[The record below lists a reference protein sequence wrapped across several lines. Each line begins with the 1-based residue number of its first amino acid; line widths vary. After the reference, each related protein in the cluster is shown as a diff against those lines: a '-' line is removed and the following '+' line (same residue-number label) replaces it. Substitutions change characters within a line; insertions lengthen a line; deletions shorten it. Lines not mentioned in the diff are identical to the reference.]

1 MNGEC
6 RMKIQIFNRLIRHGE
21 SFRAPRS
28 VQESIPVRK
37 IYRDGVWLCGGRYS
51 KMWRFQ
57 DVNYAVASEAD
68 QAEILMR
75 YCSVINAW
83 PDDAYVQ
90 VLTNNRRIDP
100 VEFENTM
107 LMHLRGDDM
116 DRLREEY
123 NQIVRER
130 TEWSNNIFREKY
142 IVISVQRRSIEEARS
157 FFARVG
163 TELASGFGRLSSQLT
178 ELSSHDRIRILH
190 DFFRSGEEQYFNFD
204 LSQAMA
210 RGQDFQDYIAPDS
223 LQFKSDHFIMGKK
236 FGRVLFLKDYPNFLK
251 DETIARLCEF
261 PQNLMLSIQI
271 VPVPMEEAV
280 ADMQKRVL
288 AVETDITRWQ
298 QKQNAN
304 HNFSA
309 ETPYEMQQM
318 RQEMKALLD
327 DLTSRDQRMVLVL
340 VTLVHLA
347 DSYAQLNSDTE
358 AITATARGDLCRFNT
373 LHFQQEE
380 GLNTALPYGLR
391 EIEAMR
397 TMNTESAAALT
408 PFSVQDVMDRG
419 GIYYGRNAISR
430 NSIICNRKLLLNGN
444 GFYLGVPGSGKS
456 MAAKWELMNVI
467 LNTDDDVL
475 ICDPEAEFGPVVDA
489 VRGQNIRLAPDST
502 QHVNA
507 LELGKGYEA
516 GEKPVSLKSEFIL
529 TLYEHLL
536 DVQTNGRRAK
546 SIIDRAVLDL
556 YEEFSKKPQA
566 PTLQDL
572 YRILQCQKENLAKDI
587 VLASEIFTKGSL
599 NTFAQPTNVQLD
611 NRVLCFNIR
620 DLGQQLRPIGML
632 VLMEVVMMRVMQN
645 RLRGKRTWIYFDEL
659 SVLFSYEW
667 STNFLDVSW
676 KRYRKY
682 GALASGIFQNLD
694 QALDNEVARSMISN
708 SEFLVLLNQ
717 AASDRTKLAELL
729 HISDIIML
737 APIFS
742 GEYEGVDNIIL
753 TSKYGKTKCATAKV
767 VAGILTAILTTALIV
782 AFNLFLA
789 RAFYGTEGLNCSILF
804 APSEYVEAFIPFNIT
819 CGTLLKYQILLAFT
833 CTISVTGI
841 TLLMS
846 AISKNQI
853 VALVA
858 VMAIFLFPV
867 LLPIPETN
875 PLFRLVGLLPVYHV
889 LAVSLLSVEQMSN
902 GMLYAIWAIPT
913 ALIFLGIGAGFSRH
927 IFAKHQ
933 VS

>member
-68 QAEILMR
+68 QSEILMR

-190 DFFRSGEEQYFNFD
+190 DFFRSGEEQYFKFD

-210 RGQDFQDYIAPDS
+210 RGQDFRDAIAPDS

-309 ETPYEMQQM
+309 EPPYEMQQM

-708 SEFLVLLNQ
+708 SESV
-717 AASDRTKLAELL
+717 SYT
-729 HISDIIML
+729 H
-737 APIFS
+737 
-742 GEYEGVDNIIL
+742 L
-753 TSKYGKTKCATAKV
+753 T
-767 VAGILTAILTTALIV
+767 
-782 AFNLFLA
+782 
-789 RAFYGTEGLNCSILF
+789 
-804 APSEYVEAFIPFNIT
+804 
-819 CGTLLKYQILLAFT
+819 
-833 CTISVTGI
+833 
-841 TLLMS
+841 
-846 AISKNQI
+846 
-853 VALVA
+853 
-858 VMAIFLFPV
+858 
-867 LLPIPETN
+867 LPTN
-875 PLFRLVGLLPVYHV
+875 REV
-889 LAVSLLSVEQMSN
+889 
-902 GMLYAIWAIPT
+902 
-913 ALIFLGIGAGFSRH
+913 
-927 IFAKHQ
+927 
-933 VS
+933 

>member
-68 QAEILMR
+68 QSEILMR

-178 ELSSHDRIRILH
+178 ELSSHDRILH

-210 RGQDFQDYIAPDS
+210 RGQDFRDYIAPDS

-309 ETPYEMQQM
+309 EPPYEMQQM

-694 QALDNEVARSMISN
+694 QALDNEVAHSMISN

-729 HISDIIML
+729 HISDTQL
-737 APIFS
+737 S
-742 GEYEGVDNIIL
+742 YVTDSE
-753 TSKYGKTKCATAKV
+753 
-767 VAGILTAILTTALIV
+767 AG
-782 AFNLFLA
+782 
-789 RAFYGTEGLNCSILF
+789 RG
-804 APSEYVEAFIPFNIT
+804 
-819 CGTLLKYQILLAFT
+819 LLKMGGSLVPFINDIPKDTQLYK
-833 CTISVTGI
+833 
-841 TLLMS
+841 LMS
-846 AISKNQI
+846 TRPGE
-853 VALVA
+853 V
-858 VMAIFLFPV
+858 
-867 LLPIPETN
+867 
-875 PLFRLVGLLPVYHV
+875 
-889 LAVSLLSVEQMSN
+889 
-902 GMLYAIWAIPT
+902 
-913 ALIFLGIGAGFSRH
+913 
-927 IFAKHQ
+927 
-933 VS
+933 

>member
-1 MNGEC
+1 
-6 RMKIQIFNRLIRHGE
+6 MKIQIFNRLIRHGE

-68 QAEILMR
+68 QSEILMR

-210 RGQDFQDYIAPDS
+210 RGQDFRDYIAPDS

-309 ETPYEMQQM
+309 EPPYEMQQM

-572 YRILQCQKENLAKDI
+572 YRILQCQKEDLAKDI
-587 VLASEIFTKGSL
+587 VLASEHVRTAHQRAAG
-599 NTFAQPTNVQLD
+599 QPCF
-611 NRVLCFNIR
+611 VLQYPGPGPAAAPHRHAGADGGGHDAR
-620 DLGQQLRPIGML
+620 DAEPPAWQAD
-632 VLMEVVMMRVMQN
+632 V
-645 RLRGKRTWIYFDEL
+645 D
-659 SVLFSYEW
+659 LF
-667 STNFLDVSW
+667 
-676 KRYRKY
+676 
-682 GALASGIFQNLD
+682 
-694 QALDNEVARSMISN
+694 
-708 SEFLVLLNQ
+708 
-717 AASDRTKLAELL
+717 
-729 HISDIIML
+729 
-737 APIFS
+737 
-742 GEYEGVDNIIL
+742 
-753 TSKYGKTKCATAKV
+753 
-767 VAGILTAILTTALIV
+767 
-782 AFNLFLA
+782 
-789 RAFYGTEGLNCSILF
+789 
-804 APSEYVEAFIPFNIT
+804 
-819 CGTLLKYQILLAFT
+819 
-833 CTISVTGI
+833 
-841 TLLMS
+841 
-846 AISKNQI
+846 
-853 VALVA
+853 
-858 VMAIFLFPV
+858 
-867 LLPIPETN
+867 
-875 PLFRLVGLLPVYHV
+875 
-889 LAVSLLSVEQMSN
+889 
-902 GMLYAIWAIPT
+902 
-913 ALIFLGIGAGFSRH
+913 
-927 IFAKHQ
+927 
-933 VS
+933 

>member
-1 MNGEC
+1 
-6 RMKIQIFNRLIRHGE
+6 MKIQIFNRLIRHGE

-68 QAEILMR
+68 QSEILMR

-467 LNTDDDVL
+467 LSTDDDVL

-489 VRGQNIRLAPDST
+489 VGGQNIRLAPDST

-556 YEEFSKKPQA
+556 YEEFGKKPQA

-572 YRILQCQKENLAKDI
+572 YRILQCQKEDLAKDI

-729 HISDIIML
+729 HISDTQL
-737 APIFS
+737 S
-742 GEYEGVDNIIL
+742 YVTDSE
-753 TSKYGKTKCATAKV
+753 
-767 VAGILTAILTTALIV
+767 AG
-782 AFNLFLA
+782 
-789 RAFYGTEGLNCSILF
+789 RG
-804 APSEYVEAFIPFNIT
+804 
-819 CGTLLKYQILLAFT
+819 LLKMGGSLVPFINDIPKDTQLYK
-833 CTISVTGI
+833 
-841 TLLMS
+841 LMS
-846 AISKNQI
+846 TRPGE
-853 VALVA
+853 V
-858 VMAIFLFPV
+858 
-867 LLPIPETN
+867 
-875 PLFRLVGLLPVYHV
+875 
-889 LAVSLLSVEQMSN
+889 
-902 GMLYAIWAIPT
+902 
-913 ALIFLGIGAGFSRH
+913 
-927 IFAKHQ
+927 
-933 VS
+933 

>member
-21 SFRAPRS
+21 SFRVPRS

-37 IYRDGVWLCGGRYS
+37 IYRDGIWLCGGRYS

-68 QAEILMR
+68 QSEILMR

-142 IVISVQRRSIEEARS
+142 IVLSVQRRSIEEARS
-157 FFARVG
+157 FFARAG

-309 ETPYEMQQM
+309 EPPYEMQQM

-572 YRILQCQKENLAKDI
+572 YRILQCQKEDLAKDI

-729 HISDIIML
+729 HISDTQL
-737 APIFS
+737 S
-742 GEYEGVDNIIL
+742 YVTDSE
-753 TSKYGKTKCATAKV
+753 
-767 VAGILTAILTTALIV
+767 AG
-782 AFNLFLA
+782 
-789 RAFYGTEGLNCSILF
+789 RG
-804 APSEYVEAFIPFNIT
+804 
-819 CGTLLKYQILLAFT
+819 LLKMGGSLVPFIND
-833 CTISVTGI
+833 ISKDTQ
-841 TLLMS
+841 LYKLMS
-846 AISKNQI
+846 TRPGE
-853 VALVA
+853 V
-858 VMAIFLFPV
+858 
-867 LLPIPETN
+867 
-875 PLFRLVGLLPVYHV
+875 
-889 LAVSLLSVEQMSN
+889 
-902 GMLYAIWAIPT
+902 
-913 ALIFLGIGAGFSRH
+913 
-927 IFAKHQ
+927 
-933 VS
+933 

>member
-6 RMKIQIFNRLIRHGE
+6 RMKIQIFIFLIRHGE

-68 QAEILMR
+68 QSEILMR

-116 DRLREEY
+116 DRLQEEY

-210 RGQDFQDYIAPDS
+210 RGQDFRDYIAPDS

-309 ETPYEMQQM
+309 EPPYEMQQM

-620 DLGQQLRPIGML
+620 DLGQIGRASCR
-632 VLMEVVMMRVMQN
+632 ERV
-645 RLRGKRTWIYFDEL
+645 
-659 SVLFSYEW
+659 S
-667 STNFLDVSW
+667 
-676 KRYRKY
+676 
-682 GALASGIFQNLD
+682 
-694 QALDNEVARSMISN
+694 NEV
-708 SEFLVLLNQ
+708 
-717 AASDRTKLAELL
+717 
-729 HISDIIML
+729 
-737 APIFS
+737 
-742 GEYEGVDNIIL
+742 
-753 TSKYGKTKCATAKV
+753 
-767 VAGILTAILTTALIV
+767 
-782 AFNLFLA
+782 
-789 RAFYGTEGLNCSILF
+789 
-804 APSEYVEAFIPFNIT
+804 
-819 CGTLLKYQILLAFT
+819 
-833 CTISVTGI
+833 
-841 TLLMS
+841 
-846 AISKNQI
+846 
-853 VALVA
+853 
-858 VMAIFLFPV
+858 
-867 LLPIPETN
+867 
-875 PLFRLVGLLPVYHV
+875 
-889 LAVSLLSVEQMSN
+889 
-902 GMLYAIWAIPT
+902 
-913 ALIFLGIGAGFSRH
+913 
-927 IFAKHQ
+927 
-933 VS
+933 

>member
-68 QAEILMR
+68 QSEILMR

-100 VEFENTM
+100 LEFENTM

-210 RGQDFQDYIAPDS
+210 RGQDFRDYIAPDS
-223 LQFKSDHFIMGKK
+223 LQFKTDHFIMGKK

-309 ETPYEMQQM
+309 EPPYEMQQM

-572 YRILQCQKENLAKDI
+572 YRILQCQKEDLAKDI

-620 DLGQQLRPIGML
+620 DLG
-632 VLMEVVMMRVMQN
+632 
-645 RLRGKRTWIYFDEL
+645 
-659 SVLFSYEW
+659 
-667 STNFLDVSW
+667 
-676 KRYRKY
+676 
-682 GALASGIFQNLD
+682 
-694 QALDNEVARSMISN
+694 
-708 SEFLVLLNQ
+708 
-717 AASDRTKLAELL
+717 
-729 HISDIIML
+729 
-737 APIFS
+737 
-742 GEYEGVDNIIL
+742 
-753 TSKYGKTKCATAKV
+753 
-767 VAGILTAILTTALIV
+767 
-782 AFNLFLA
+782 
-789 RAFYGTEGLNCSILF
+789 
-804 APSEYVEAFIPFNIT
+804 
-819 CGTLLKYQILLAFT
+819 
-833 CTISVTGI
+833 
-841 TLLMS
+841 
-846 AISKNQI
+846 
-853 VALVA
+853 
-858 VMAIFLFPV
+858 
-867 LLPIPETN
+867 
-875 PLFRLVGLLPVYHV
+875 
-889 LAVSLLSVEQMSN
+889 
-902 GMLYAIWAIPT
+902 
-913 ALIFLGIGAGFSRH
+913 
-927 IFAKHQ
+927 
-933 VS
+933 

>member
-21 SFRAPRS
+21 SFRVPCS

-37 IYRDGVWLCGGRYS
+37 IYRDGIWLCGGRYS

-68 QAEILMR
+68 QSEILMR

-142 IVISVQRRSIEEARS
+142 IVLSVQRRSIEEARS
-157 FFARVG
+157 FFARAG

-190 DFFRSGEEQYFNFD
+190 DFFRSGEEPYFNFD

-566 PTLQDL
+566 
-572 YRILQCQKENLAKDI
+572 AK
-587 VLASEIFTKGSL
+587 
-599 NTFAQPTNVQLD
+599 
-611 NRVLCFNIR
+611 
-620 DLGQQLRPIGML
+620 
-632 VLMEVVMMRVMQN
+632 
-645 RLRGKRTWIYFDEL
+645 
-659 SVLFSYEW
+659 
-667 STNFLDVSW
+667 
-676 KRYRKY
+676 
-682 GALASGIFQNLD
+682 
-694 QALDNEVARSMISN
+694 
-708 SEFLVLLNQ
+708 
-717 AASDRTKLAELL
+717 
-729 HISDIIML
+729 
-737 APIFS
+737 
-742 GEYEGVDNIIL
+742 
-753 TSKYGKTKCATAKV
+753 
-767 VAGILTAILTTALIV
+767 AG
-782 AFNLFLA
+782 
-789 RAFYGTEGLNCSILF
+789 
-804 APSEYVEAFIPFNIT
+804 
-819 CGTLLKYQILLAFT
+819 
-833 CTISVTGI
+833 
-841 TLLMS
+841 
-846 AISKNQI
+846 
-853 VALVA
+853 
-858 VMAIFLFPV
+858 
-867 LLPIPETN
+867 
-875 PLFRLVGLLPVYHV
+875 
-889 LAVSLLSVEQMSN
+889 
-902 GMLYAIWAIPT
+902 
-913 ALIFLGIGAGFSRH
+913 
-927 IFAKHQ
+927 
-933 VS
+933 

>member
-37 IYRDGVWLCGGRYS
+37 IYRDGIWLCGGRYS

-68 QAEILMR
+68 QSGILMR

-142 IVISVQRRSIEEARS
+142 IVLSVQRRSIEEARS
-157 FFARVG
+157 FFARAG

-309 ETPYEMQQM
+309 EPPYEMQQM

-467 LNTDDDVL
+467 LSTDDDVL

-489 VRGQNIRLAPDST
+489 VGGQNIRLAPDST

-556 YEEFSKKPQA
+556 YEEFGKKPQA

-572 YRILQCQKENLAKDI
+572 YRILQCQKEDLAKDI

-729 HISDIIML
+729 HISDTQL
-737 APIFS
+737 S
-742 GEYEGVDNIIL
+742 YVTDSE
-753 TSKYGKTKCATAKV
+753 
-767 VAGILTAILTTALIV
+767 AG
-782 AFNLFLA
+782 
-789 RAFYGTEGLNCSILF
+789 RG
-804 APSEYVEAFIPFNIT
+804 
-819 CGTLLKYQILLAFT
+819 LLKMGGSLVPFINDIPKDTQLYK
-833 CTISVTGI
+833 
-841 TLLMS
+841 LMS
-846 AISKNQI
+846 TRPGE
-853 VALVA
+853 V
-858 VMAIFLFPV
+858 
-867 LLPIPETN
+867 
-875 PLFRLVGLLPVYHV
+875 
-889 LAVSLLSVEQMSN
+889 
-902 GMLYAIWAIPT
+902 
-913 ALIFLGIGAGFSRH
+913 
-927 IFAKHQ
+927 
-933 VS
+933 

>member
-1 MNGEC
+1 MT
-6 RMKIQIFNRLIRHGE
+6 
-21 SFRAPRS
+21 
-28 VQESIPVRK
+28 
-37 IYRDGVWLCGGRYS
+37 
-51 KMWRFQ
+51 
-57 DVNYAVASEAD
+57 ASASCT
-68 QAEILMR
+68 I
-75 YCSVINAW
+75 
-83 PDDAYVQ
+83 
-90 VLTNNRRIDP
+90 
-100 VEFENTM
+100 
-107 LMHLRGDDM
+107 
-116 DRLREEY
+116 
-123 NQIVRER
+123 
-130 TEWSNNIFREKY
+130 
-142 IVISVQRRSIEEARS
+142 
-157 FFARVG
+157 FFAAGKNSISILTFRRPWRV
-163 TELASGFGRLSSQLT
+163 ARISGLYR
-178 ELSSHDRIRILH
+178 
-190 DFFRSGEEQYFNFD
+190 
-204 LSQAMA
+204 A
-210 RGQDFQDYIAPDS
+210 GQPAIQERPFHHGQ
-223 LQFKSDHFIMGKK
+223 K

-309 ETPYEMQQM
+309 EPPYEMQQM

-556 YEEFSKKPQA
+556 YEEFSKS
-566 PTLQDL
+566 
-572 YRILQCQKENLAKDI
+572 R
-587 VLASEIFTKGSL
+587 
-599 NTFAQPTNVQLD
+599 
-611 NRVLCFNIR
+611 R
-620 DLGQQLRPIGML
+620 
-632 VLMEVVMMRVMQN
+632 
-645 RLRGKRTWIYFDEL
+645 
-659 SVLFSYEW
+659 
-667 STNFLDVSW
+667 
-676 KRYRKY
+676 
-682 GALASGIFQNLD
+682 
-694 QALDNEVARSMISN
+694 
-708 SEFLVLLNQ
+708 
-717 AASDRTKLAELL
+717 LL
-729 HISDIIML
+729 HCRTFTVFCSARRRIWRRISCW
-737 APIFS
+737 PVKFS
-742 GEYEGVDNIIL
+742 Q
-753 TSKYGKTKCATAKV
+753 
-767 VAGILTAILTTALIV
+767 
-782 AFNLFLA
+782 
-789 RAFYGTEGLNCSILF
+789 RA
-804 APSEYVEAFIPFNIT
+804 A
-819 CGTLLKYQILLAFT
+819 
-833 CTISVTGI
+833 
-841 TLLMS
+841 
-846 AISKNQI
+846 
-853 VALVA
+853 
-858 VMAIFLFPV
+858 
-867 LLPIPETN
+867 
-875 PLFRLVGLLPVYHV
+875 
-889 LAVSLLSVEQMSN
+889 
-902 GMLYAIWAIPT
+902 
-913 ALIFLGIGAGFSRH
+913 
-927 IFAKHQ
+927 
-933 VS
+933 

>member
-68 QAEILMR
+68 QSEILMR

-210 RGQDFQDYIAPDS
+210 RGQDFRDYIAPDS

-309 ETPYEMQQM
+309 EPPYEMQQM

-572 YRILQCQKENLAKDI
+572 YRILQCQKENLA
-587 VLASEIFTKGSL
+587 
-599 NTFAQPTNVQLD
+599 
-611 NRVLCFNIR
+611 
-620 DLGQQLRPIGML
+620 
-632 VLMEVVMMRVMQN
+632 
-645 RLRGKRTWIYFDEL
+645 
-659 SVLFSYEW
+659 
-667 STNFLDVSW
+667 
-676 KRYRKY
+676 
-682 GALASGIFQNLD
+682 
-694 QALDNEVARSMISN
+694 
-708 SEFLVLLNQ
+708 
-717 AASDRTKLAELL
+717 
-729 HISDIIML
+729 
-737 APIFS
+737 
-742 GEYEGVDNIIL
+742 
-753 TSKYGKTKCATAKV
+753 
-767 VAGILTAILTTALIV
+767 
-782 AFNLFLA
+782 
-789 RAFYGTEGLNCSILF
+789 
-804 APSEYVEAFIPFNIT
+804 
-819 CGTLLKYQILLAFT
+819 
-833 CTISVTGI
+833 
-841 TLLMS
+841 
-846 AISKNQI
+846 
-853 VALVA
+853 
-858 VMAIFLFPV
+858 
-867 LLPIPETN
+867 
-875 PLFRLVGLLPVYHV
+875 
-889 LAVSLLSVEQMSN
+889 
-902 GMLYAIWAIPT
+902 
-913 ALIFLGIGAGFSRH
+913 
-927 IFAKHQ
+927 
-933 VS
+933 

>member
-68 QAEILMR
+68 QSEILMR

-309 ETPYEMQQM
+309 EPPYEMQQM

-467 LNTDDDVL
+467 LSTDDDVL

-489 VRGQNIRLAPDST
+489 VGGQNIRLAPDST

-556 YEEFSKKPQA
+556 YEEFGKKPQA

-572 YRILQCQKENLAKDI
+572 YRILQCQKEDLAKDI

-729 HISDIIML
+729 HISDTQL
-737 APIFS
+737 S
-742 GEYEGVDNIIL
+742 YVTDSE
-753 TSKYGKTKCATAKV
+753 
-767 VAGILTAILTTALIV
+767 AG
-782 AFNLFLA
+782 
-789 RAFYGTEGLNCSILF
+789 RG
-804 APSEYVEAFIPFNIT
+804 
-819 CGTLLKYQILLAFT
+819 LLKMGGSLVPFINDIPKDTQLYK
-833 CTISVTGI
+833 
-841 TLLMS
+841 LMS
-846 AISKNQI
+846 TRPGE
-853 VALVA
+853 V
-858 VMAIFLFPV
+858 
-867 LLPIPETN
+867 
-875 PLFRLVGLLPVYHV
+875 
-889 LAVSLLSVEQMSN
+889 
-902 GMLYAIWAIPT
+902 
-913 ALIFLGIGAGFSRH
+913 
-927 IFAKHQ
+927 
-933 VS
+933 

>member
-1 MNGEC
+1 
-6 RMKIQIFNRLIRHGE
+6 MKIQIFNRLIRHGE

-68 QAEILMR
+68 QSEILMR

-100 VEFENTM
+100 LEFENTM

-210 RGQDFQDYIAPDS
+210 RGQDFRDYIAPDS
-223 LQFKSDHFIMGKK
+223 LQFKTDHFIMGKK

-309 ETPYEMQQM
+309 EPPYEMQQM

-489 VRGQNIRLAPDST
+489 VGGQNIRLAPDST

-556 YEEFSKKPQA
+556 YEEFGKKPQA

-572 YRILQCQKENLAKDI
+572 YRILQCQKEDLAKDI

-729 HISDIIML
+729 HISDTQL
-737 APIFS
+737 S
-742 GEYEGVDNIIL
+742 YVTDSE
-753 TSKYGKTKCATAKV
+753 
-767 VAGILTAILTTALIV
+767 AG
-782 AFNLFLA
+782 
-789 RAFYGTEGLNCSILF
+789 RG
-804 APSEYVEAFIPFNIT
+804 
-819 CGTLLKYQILLAFT
+819 LLKMGGSLVPFINDIPKDTQLYK
-833 CTISVTGI
+833 
-841 TLLMS
+841 LMS
-846 AISKNQI
+846 TRPGE
-853 VALVA
+853 V
-858 VMAIFLFPV
+858 
-867 LLPIPETN
+867 
-875 PLFRLVGLLPVYHV
+875 
-889 LAVSLLSVEQMSN
+889 
-902 GMLYAIWAIPT
+902 
-913 ALIFLGIGAGFSRH
+913 
-927 IFAKHQ
+927 
-933 VS
+933 

>member
-1 MNGEC
+1 
-6 RMKIQIFNRLIRHGE
+6 MKIQIFNRLIRHGE

-68 QAEILMR
+68 QSEILMR

-309 ETPYEMQQM
+309 EPPYEMQQM

-467 LNTDDDVL
+467 LSTDDDVL

-489 VRGQNIRLAPDST
+489 VGGQNIRLAPDST

-556 YEEFSKKPQA
+556 YEEFGKKPQA

-572 YRILQCQKENLAKDI
+572 YRVLQCQKEDLAKDI

-729 HISDIIML
+729 HISDTQL
-737 APIFS
+737 S
-742 GEYEGVDNIIL
+742 YVTDSE
-753 TSKYGKTKCATAKV
+753 
-767 VAGILTAILTTALIV
+767 AG
-782 AFNLFLA
+782 
-789 RAFYGTEGLNCSILF
+789 RG
-804 APSEYVEAFIPFNIT
+804 
-819 CGTLLKYQILLAFT
+819 LLKMGGSLVPFINDIPKDTQLYK
-833 CTISVTGI
+833 
-841 TLLMS
+841 LMS
-846 AISKNQI
+846 TRPGE
-853 VALVA
+853 V
-858 VMAIFLFPV
+858 
-867 LLPIPETN
+867 
-875 PLFRLVGLLPVYHV
+875 
-889 LAVSLLSVEQMSN
+889 
-902 GMLYAIWAIPT
+902 
-913 ALIFLGIGAGFSRH
+913 
-927 IFAKHQ
+927 
-933 VS
+933 

>member
-1 MNGEC
+1 
-6 RMKIQIFNRLIRHGE
+6 MKIQIFNRLIRHGE

-68 QAEILMR
+68 QSEILMR

-210 RGQDFQDYIAPDS
+210 RGQDFRDYIAPDS

-309 ETPYEMQQM
+309 EPPYEMQQM

-467 LNTDDDVL
+467 LSTDDDVL

-489 VRGQNIRLAPDST
+489 VGGQNIRLAPDST

-556 YEEFSKKPQA
+556 YEEFGKKPQA

-572 YRILQCQKENLAKDI
+572 YRILQCQKEDLAKDI

-729 HISDIIML
+729 HISDTQL
-737 APIFS
+737 S
-742 GEYEGVDNIIL
+742 YVTDSE
-753 TSKYGKTKCATAKV
+753 
-767 VAGILTAILTTALIV
+767 AG
-782 AFNLFLA
+782 
-789 RAFYGTEGLNCSILF
+789 RG
-804 APSEYVEAFIPFNIT
+804 
-819 CGTLLKYQILLAFT
+819 LLKMGGSLVPFINDIPKDTQLYK
-833 CTISVTGI
+833 
-841 TLLMS
+841 LMS
-846 AISKNQI
+846 TRPGE
-853 VALVA
+853 V
-858 VMAIFLFPV
+858 
-867 LLPIPETN
+867 
-875 PLFRLVGLLPVYHV
+875 
-889 LAVSLLSVEQMSN
+889 
-902 GMLYAIWAIPT
+902 
-913 ALIFLGIGAGFSRH
+913 
-927 IFAKHQ
+927 
-933 VS
+933 

>member
-68 QAEILMR
+68 QSEILMR

-210 RGQDFQDYIAPDS
+210 RGQDFRDSIAPDS

-309 ETPYEMQQM
+309 EPPYEMQQM

-430 NSIICNRKLLLNGN
+430 NSIVCNRKLLLNGN

-489 VRGQNIRLAPDST
+489 VRGQNIRLAPNST

-572 YRILQCQKENLAKDI
+572 YRILQCQKEDLAKDI

-659 SVLFSYEW
+659 SVLFSYE
-667 STNFLDVSW
+667 
-676 KRYRKY
+676 
-682 GALASGIFQNLD
+682 
-694 QALDNEVARSMISN
+694 
-708 SEFLVLLNQ
+708 
-717 AASDRTKLAELL
+717 
-729 HISDIIML
+729 
-737 APIFS
+737 
-742 GEYEGVDNIIL
+742 
-753 TSKYGKTKCATAKV
+753 
-767 VAGILTAILTTALIV
+767 
-782 AFNLFLA
+782 
-789 RAFYGTEGLNCSILF
+789 
-804 APSEYVEAFIPFNIT
+804 
-819 CGTLLKYQILLAFT
+819 
-833 CTISVTGI
+833 
-841 TLLMS
+841 
-846 AISKNQI
+846 
-853 VALVA
+853 
-858 VMAIFLFPV
+858 
-867 LLPIPETN
+867 
-875 PLFRLVGLLPVYHV
+875 
-889 LAVSLLSVEQMSN
+889 
-902 GMLYAIWAIPT
+902 
-913 ALIFLGIGAGFSRH
+913 
-927 IFAKHQ
+927 
-933 VS
+933 

>member
-68 QAEILMR
+68 QSEILMR

-210 RGQDFQDYIAPDS
+210 RGQDFRDYIAPDS

-309 ETPYEMQQM
+309 EPPYEMQQM

-467 LNTDDDVL
+467 LSTDDDVL

-489 VRGQNIRLAPDST
+489 VGGQNIRLAPDST

-556 YEEFSKKPQA
+556 YEEFGKKPQA

-572 YRILQCQKENLAKDI
+572 YRILQCQKEDLAKDI

-729 HISDIIML
+729 HISDTQL
-737 APIFS
+737 S
-742 GEYEGVDNIIL
+742 YVTDSE
-753 TSKYGKTKCATAKV
+753 
-767 VAGILTAILTTALIV
+767 AG
-782 AFNLFLA
+782 
-789 RAFYGTEGLNCSILF
+789 RG
-804 APSEYVEAFIPFNIT
+804 
-819 CGTLLKYQILLAFT
+819 LLKMGGSLVPFIND
-833 CTISVTGI
+833 ISKDTR
-841 TLLMS
+841 LYKLMS
-846 AISKNQI
+846 TRPGE
-853 VALVA
+853 V
-858 VMAIFLFPV
+858 
-867 LLPIPETN
+867 
-875 PLFRLVGLLPVYHV
+875 
-889 LAVSLLSVEQMSN
+889 
-902 GMLYAIWAIPT
+902 
-913 ALIFLGIGAGFSRH
+913 
-927 IFAKHQ
+927 
-933 VS
+933 

>member
-21 SFRAPRS
+21 SFRVPRS

-37 IYRDGVWLCGGRYS
+37 IYRDGIWLCGGRYS
-51 KMWRFQ
+51 KAWRFQ

-68 QAEILMR
+68 QSEILMR

-142 IVISVQRRSIEEARS
+142 VVLSVQRRSIDEARS

-210 RGQDFQDYIAPDS
+210 RGQDFRDSIAPDS

-236 FGRVLFLKDYPNFLK
+236 FGRVLFLKDYPNFIK

-309 ETPYEMQQM
+309 EPPYEMQQM

-489 VRGQNIRLAPDST
+489 VGGQNIRLAPDST

-556 YEEFSKKPQA
+556 YEKFSKKPQA

-572 YRILQCQKENLAKDI
+572 YRVLQCQKEDLAKDI

-694 QALDNEVARSMISN
+694 
-708 SEFLVLLNQ
+708 
-717 AASDRTKLAELL
+717 
-729 HISDIIML
+729 
-737 APIFS
+737 
-742 GEYEGVDNIIL
+742 
-753 TSKYGKTKCATAKV
+753 
-767 VAGILTAILTTALIV
+767 
-782 AFNLFLA
+782 
-789 RAFYGTEGLNCSILF
+789 
-804 APSEYVEAFIPFNIT
+804 
-819 CGTLLKYQILLAFT
+819 
-833 CTISVTGI
+833 
-841 TLLMS
+841 
-846 AISKNQI
+846 
-853 VALVA
+853 
-858 VMAIFLFPV
+858 
-867 LLPIPETN
+867 
-875 PLFRLVGLLPVYHV
+875 
-889 LAVSLLSVEQMSN
+889 
-902 GMLYAIWAIPT
+902 
-913 ALIFLGIGAGFSRH
+913 
-927 IFAKHQ
+927 
-933 VS
+933 

>member
-37 IYRDGVWLCGGRYS
+37 IYRDGIWLCGERYS

-68 QAEILMR
+68 QSEILMR

-210 RGQDFQDYIAPDS
+210 RGQDFRDSIAPDS

-309 ETPYEMQQM
+309 EPPYEMQQM

-467 LNTDDDVL
+467 LSTDDDVL

-489 VRGQNIRLAPDST
+489 VGGQNIRLAPDST

-572 YRILQCQKENLAKDI
+572 YCVLQCQKEELAKDI

-729 HISDIIML
+729 HISDTQL
-737 APIFS
+737 S
-742 GEYEGVDNIIL
+742 YVTDSE
-753 TSKYGKTKCATAKV
+753 
-767 VAGILTAILTTALIV
+767 AG
-782 AFNLFLA
+782 
-789 RAFYGTEGLNCSILF
+789 RG
-804 APSEYVEAFIPFNIT
+804 
-819 CGTLLKYQILLAFT
+819 LLKMGGSLVPFIND
-833 CTISVTGI
+833 ISKDTQ
-841 TLLMS
+841 LYKLMS
-846 AISKNQI
+846 TKLSDMSDN
-853 VALVA
+853 LV
-858 VMAIFLFPV
+858 
-867 LLPIPETN
+867 
-875 PLFRLVGLLPVYHV
+875 Y
-889 LAVSLLSVEQMSN
+889 
-902 GMLYAIWAIPT
+902 
-913 ALIFLGIGAGFSRH
+913 
-927 IFAKHQ
+927 
-933 VS
+933 

>member
-68 QAEILMR
+68 QSEILMR

-107 LMHLRGDDM
+107 LMHLRGDAM

-142 IVISVQRRSIEEARS
+142 IVISVQRRSIEEARN

-210 RGQDFQDYIAPDS
+210 RGQDFRDYIAPDS

-309 ETPYEMQQM
+309 EPPYEMQQM

-556 YEEFSKKPQA
+556 YEEFSKKPQT

-572 YRILQCQKENLAKDI
+572 YRILQCQKEDLAKDI

-729 HISDIIML
+729 HISDTQL
-737 APIFS
+737 S
-742 GEYEGVDNIIL
+742 YVTDSE
-753 TSKYGKTKCATAKV
+753 
-767 VAGILTAILTTALIV
+767 AG
-782 AFNLFLA
+782 
-789 RAFYGTEGLNCSILF
+789 RG
-804 APSEYVEAFIPFNIT
+804 
-819 CGTLLKYQILLAFT
+819 LLKMGGSLVPFINDIPKDTQLYK
-833 CTISVTGI
+833 
-841 TLLMS
+841 LMS
-846 AISKNQI
+846 TRPNEK
-853 VALVA
+853 
-858 VMAIFLFPV
+858 FL
-867 LLPIPETN
+867 
-875 PLFRLVGLLPVYHV
+875 
-889 LAVSLLSVEQMSN
+889 
-902 GMLYAIWAIPT
+902 
-913 ALIFLGIGAGFSRH
+913 
-927 IFAKHQ
+927 
-933 VS
+933 

>member
-68 QAEILMR
+68 QSEILMR

-210 RGQDFQDYIAPDS
+210 RGQDFRDYIAPDS

-309 ETPYEMQQM
+309 EPPYEMQQM

-676 KRYRKY
+676 KR
-682 GALASGIFQNLD
+682 
-694 QALDNEVARSMISN
+694 
-708 SEFLVLLNQ
+708 
-717 AASDRTKLAELL
+717 
-729 HISDIIML
+729 
-737 APIFS
+737 
-742 GEYEGVDNIIL
+742 
-753 TSKYGKTKCATAKV
+753 
-767 VAGILTAILTTALIV
+767 
-782 AFNLFLA
+782 
-789 RAFYGTEGLNCSILF
+789 
-804 APSEYVEAFIPFNIT
+804 
-819 CGTLLKYQILLAFT
+819 
-833 CTISVTGI
+833 
-841 TLLMS
+841 
-846 AISKNQI
+846 
-853 VALVA
+853 
-858 VMAIFLFPV
+858 
-867 LLPIPETN
+867 
-875 PLFRLVGLLPVYHV
+875 
-889 LAVSLLSVEQMSN
+889 
-902 GMLYAIWAIPT
+902 
-913 ALIFLGIGAGFSRH
+913 
-927 IFAKHQ
+927 
-933 VS
+933 

>member
-68 QAEILMR
+68 QSEILMR

-210 RGQDFQDYIAPDS
+210 RGQDFRDYIAPDS

-309 ETPYEMQQM
+309 EPPYEMQQM

-694 QALDNEVARSMISN
+694 QALDNEVARSMI
-708 SEFLVLLNQ
+708 
-717 AASDRTKLAELL
+717 
-729 HISDIIML
+729 
-737 APIFS
+737 
-742 GEYEGVDNIIL
+742 
-753 TSKYGKTKCATAKV
+753 
-767 VAGILTAILTTALIV
+767 
-782 AFNLFLA
+782 
-789 RAFYGTEGLNCSILF
+789 
-804 APSEYVEAFIPFNIT
+804 
-819 CGTLLKYQILLAFT
+819 
-833 CTISVTGI
+833 
-841 TLLMS
+841 
-846 AISKNQI
+846 
-853 VALVA
+853 
-858 VMAIFLFPV
+858 
-867 LLPIPETN
+867 
-875 PLFRLVGLLPVYHV
+875 
-889 LAVSLLSVEQMSN
+889 
-902 GMLYAIWAIPT
+902 
-913 ALIFLGIGAGFSRH
+913 
-927 IFAKHQ
+927 
-933 VS
+933 

>member
-1 MNGEC
+1 
-6 RMKIQIFNRLIRHGE
+6 MKIQIFNRLIRHGE

-68 QAEILMR
+68 QSEILMR

-142 IVISVQRRSIEEARS
+142 IVLSVQRRSIEEARS
-157 FFARVG
+157 FFACAG

-210 RGQDFQDYIAPDS
+210 RGQDFRDYIAPDS
-223 LQFKSDHFIMGKK
+223 LQFRTDHFIMGKK

-309 ETPYEMQQM
+309 EPPYEMQQM

-347 DSYAQLNSDTE
+347 DSYVQLNSDTE

-456 MAAKWELMNVI
+456 MAAKWELMNVMGI
-467 LNTDDDVL
+467 FAWPLPQSFTITSQFGYRTDPFTGEISYHSGTDIAAPYGTPVL
-475 ICDPEAEFGPVVDA
+475 AAAGGTVTVANATDPWGGSYGYYVK
-489 VRGQNIRLAPDST
+489 I
-502 QHVNA
+502 QHD
-507 LELGKGYEA
+507 GT
-516 GEKPVSLKSEFIL
+516 FD
-529 TLYEHLL
+529 TLYAHCS
-536 DVQTNGRRAK
+536 
-546 SIIDRAVLDL
+546 SICVT
-556 YEEFSKKPQA
+556 P
-566 PTLQDL
+566 
-572 YRILQCQKENLAKDI
+572 
-587 VLASEIFTKGSL
+587 
-599 NTFAQPTNVQLD
+599 
-611 NRVLCFNIR
+611 
-620 DLGQQLRPIGML
+620 GQQVRQGEVIGYVGSTGNSTGNHL
-632 VLMEVVMMRVMQN
+632 HFEVWENGQRMDAMDLFTEDGDGNEAVEMKEIEETTLTVYLHHTTPEQMAAAYGFTEQQN
-645 RLRGKRTWIYFDEL
+645 EH
-659 SVLFSYEW
+659 
-667 STNFLDVSW
+667 
-676 KRYRKY
+676 
-682 GALASGIFQNLD
+682 
-694 QALDNEVARSMISN
+694 
-708 SEFLVLLNQ
+708 LVLLWH
-717 AASDRTKLAELL
+717 E
-729 HISDIIML
+729 
-737 APIFS
+737 
-742 GEYEGVDNIIL
+742 EY
-753 TSKYGKTKCATAKV
+753 
-767 VAGILTAILTTALIV
+767 
-782 AFNLFLA
+782 
-789 RAFYGTEGLNCSILF
+789 
-804 APSEYVEAFIPFNIT
+804 
-819 CGTLLKYQILLAFT
+819 
-833 CTISVTGI
+833 SV
-841 TLLMS
+841 MW
-846 AISKNQI
+846 A
-853 VALVA
+853 
-858 VMAIFLFPV
+858 
-867 LLPIPETN
+867 
-875 PLFRLVGLLPVYHV
+875 
-889 LAVSLLSVEQMSN
+889 SLLGGFTHSGGVIGSDADWVGAN
-902 GMLYAIWAIPT
+902 
-913 ALIFLGIGAGFSRH
+913 IFT
-927 IFAKHQ
+927 
-933 VS
+933 

>member
-37 IYRDGVWLCGGRYS
+37 IYRDGIWLCGGRYS
-51 KMWRFQ
+51 KAWRFQ

-68 QAEILMR
+68 QSEILMR

-142 IVISVQRRSIEEARS
+142 IVLSVQRRSIDEARS

-210 RGQDFQDYIAPDS
+210 RGQDFRDYIAPDS

-236 FGRVLFLKDYPNFLK
+236 FGRVLFLKDYPNFIK

-694 QALDNEVARSMISN
+694 QALDNEVAHSMISN

-729 HISDIIML
+729 HISDTQL
-737 APIFS
+737 S
-742 GEYEGVDNIIL
+742 
-753 TSKYGKTKCATAKV
+753 
-767 VAGILTAILTTALIV
+767 
-782 AFNLFLA
+782 
-789 RAFYGTEGLNCSILF
+789 
-804 APSEYVEAFIPFNIT
+804 YVT
-819 CGTLLKYQILLAFT
+819 D
-833 CTISVTGI
+833 S
-841 TLLMS
+841 
-846 AISKNQI
+846 
-853 VALVA
+853 
-858 VMAIFLFPV
+858 
-867 LLPIPETN
+867 
-875 PLFRLVGLLPVYHV
+875 
-889 LAVSLLSVEQMSN
+889 
-902 GMLYAIWAIPT
+902 
-913 ALIFLGIGAGFSRH
+913 
-927 IFAKHQ
+927 
-933 VS
+933 

>member
-1 MNGEC
+1 
-6 RMKIQIFNRLIRHGE
+6 MKIQIFNRLIRHGE

-68 QAEILMR
+68 QSEILMR

-309 ETPYEMQQM
+309 EPPYEMQQM

-467 LNTDDDVL
+467 LSTDDDVL

-489 VRGQNIRLAPDST
+489 VGGQNIRLAPDST

-556 YEEFSKKPQA
+556 YEEFGKKPQA

-572 YRILQCQKENLAKDI
+572 YRILQCQKEDLAKDI

-729 HISDIIML
+729 HISDTQL
-737 APIFS
+737 S
-742 GEYEGVDNIIL
+742 YVTDSE
-753 TSKYGKTKCATAKV
+753 
-767 VAGILTAILTTALIV
+767 AG
-782 AFNLFLA
+782 
-789 RAFYGTEGLNCSILF
+789 RG
-804 APSEYVEAFIPFNIT
+804 
-819 CGTLLKYQILLAFT
+819 LLKMGGSLVPFINDIPKDTQLYK
-833 CTISVTGI
+833 
-841 TLLMS
+841 LMS
-846 AISKNQI
+846 TRPGE
-853 VALVA
+853 V
-858 VMAIFLFPV
+858 
-867 LLPIPETN
+867 
-875 PLFRLVGLLPVYHV
+875 
-889 LAVSLLSVEQMSN
+889 
-902 GMLYAIWAIPT
+902 
-913 ALIFLGIGAGFSRH
+913 
-927 IFAKHQ
+927 
-933 VS
+933 

>member
-68 QAEILMR
+68 QSEILMR

-142 IVISVQRRSIEEARS
+142 IVLSVQRRSIEEARG
-157 FFARVG
+157 FFARAG

-190 DFFRSGEEQYFNFD
+190 DFFRSGEEPYFNFD
-204 LSQAMA
+204 LLQAMA
-210 RGQDFQDYIAPDS
+210 RGQDFRDAIAPDS

-236 FGRVLFLKDYPNFLK
+236 YGRVLFLKDYPNFLK

-309 ETPYEMQQM
+309 EPPYEMQQM

-572 YRILQCQKENLAKDI
+572 YRILQCQKEDLAKDI

-645 RLRGKRTWIYFDEL
+645 RLRGRRTWIYFDEL

-729 HISDIIML
+729 HISDTQL
-737 APIFS
+737 S
-742 GEYEGVDNIIL
+742 YVTDSE
-753 TSKYGKTKCATAKV
+753 
-767 VAGILTAILTTALIV
+767 AG
-782 AFNLFLA
+782 
-789 RAFYGTEGLNCSILF
+789 RG
-804 APSEYVEAFIPFNIT
+804 
-819 CGTLLKYQILLAFT
+819 LLKMGGSLVPFIND
-833 CTISVTGI
+833 ISKDTQ
-841 TLLMS
+841 LYKLMS
-846 AISKNQI
+846 TRPGE
-853 VALVA
+853 V
-858 VMAIFLFPV
+858 
-867 LLPIPETN
+867 
-875 PLFRLVGLLPVYHV
+875 
-889 LAVSLLSVEQMSN
+889 
-902 GMLYAIWAIPT
+902 
-913 ALIFLGIGAGFSRH
+913 
-927 IFAKHQ
+927 
-933 VS
+933 